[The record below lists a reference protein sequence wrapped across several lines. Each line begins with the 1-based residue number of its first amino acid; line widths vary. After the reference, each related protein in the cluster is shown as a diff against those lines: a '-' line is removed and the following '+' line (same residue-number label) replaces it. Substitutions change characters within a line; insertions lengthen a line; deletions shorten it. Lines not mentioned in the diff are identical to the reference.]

1 MFNSIIIVAGI
12 AFLLCLCRKEL
23 LRAFRGR

>member
-1 MFNSIIIVAGI
+1 MVNSIIIAAGI
-12 AFLLCLCRKEL
+12 VFLLRLCRKEL